1 MVYIYKKS
9 VGKKDYYYLRAS
21 VRKGSKVISKD
32 IAYLGDS
39 ITKTKKELSKLTK
52 YKSEIKKSYRKIN
65 LFLELNYYLEMAK
78 EKKYKVDEL
87 LEKEIHGIEACK
99 IHYDKDFKKQD
110 KLTQKQI
117 LENFVID
124 FTYNTTSI
132 EGNTI
137 GLKEV
142 QNLFEEGLTPKN
154 KTLRE
159 IYDLQNTK
167 SVFENLDLK
176 KDISDKLIVKIH
188 DNLLVNIDQRKGYR
202 VKDVLVKGGG
212 FSSTPWQFISGDV
225 AELIKWYKE
234 NKKLHPLVLA
244 TIFPHKFEKIH
255 PFFDGNGRTGRML
268 MNFILLKNNYPPMII
283 RKKYRTD
290 YLDSLSAADNE
301 NVFSK
306 ETKQYKKLV
315 GFVVSEFVNNYWNI
329 FL

>member
-1 MVYIYKKS
+1 MVYIYKKN
-9 VGKKDYYYLRAS
+9 VGGKNYYYLRAS

-39 ITKTKKELSKLTK
+39 IKKTKKALAKLTK

-65 LFLELNYYLEMAK
+65 LFLESNYYLELAK
-78 EKKYKVDEL
+78 EKKLKVDSL
-87 LEKEIHGIEACK
+87 LEKTIYEISACK

-110 KLTQKQI
+110 GLTQKQI
-117 LENFVID
+117 LENFIID

-137 GLKEV
+137 GLKDV

-167 SVFENLDLK
+167 NVFENVDLK

-188 DNLLVNIDQRKGYR
+188 NDLLINIDQRKGYR
-202 VKDVLVKGGG
+202 TKDVLVKGSG
-212 FSSTPWQFISGDV
+212 FSSTPWQFISGDI
-225 AELIKWYKE
+225 AELIKWYGK
-234 NKKLHPLVLA
+234 NKNLHPLVLA
-244 TIFPHKFEKIH
+244 TIFHHKFEKIH

-268 MNFILLKNNYPPMII
+268 MNFILLKNNYPPLII
-283 RKKYRTD
+283 RKKFRTD

-301 NVFSK
+301 NIFSK
-306 ETKQYKKLV
+306 EIKQYKKLIS
-315 GFVVSEFVNNYWNI
+315 FVVSEFINNYWNI